1 MNNLGLEAYYIKCIK
16 TIYLLEGSPNEL
28 LAFQRK
34 LKEENSEKY
43 SEILNFKKTLEYEI
57 TNLKQVILDGADPII
72 NDNLLT
78 AV

>member
-16 TIYLLEGSPNEL
+16 TIYLLEDTPNEL
-28 LAFQRK
+28 LAFLRK

-72 NDNLLT
+72 NDDLLT
-78 AV
+78 NV

>member
-16 TIYLLEGSPNEL
+16 TIYLLEDTPNEL

-72 NDNLLT
+72 NDDLLT
-78 AV
+78 NV